1 MFLRALAQTRFPKLS
16 TIYMKRRQLLRYG
29 KTSLLA
35 ALATNLTSG
44 WESYQAQTADSLS
57 VQWLG
62 HTCFLFAGG
71 GARVLVNPFRP
82 QGCTAGYRPP
92 KVQADLILIG
102 SRLLDEGAI
111 DGVSDTQSLLYEP
124 GVYQSKG
131 LRLQGIRTQKDRQG
145 GRRFGVNV
153 AWLWQQAGVKILH
166 LGGVAGPIGIE
177 EQILIGRPDLVLIPV
192 GGGPKAYTPAEAKQA
207 LQLLKPKMVIP
218 THFKTQA
225 ADPAACDL
233 VPLDEFLA
241 LMEGTPVQQLGRD
254 TISISPANLPQNG
267 SVIEVLSY
275 RFSG

>member
-1 MFLRALAQTRFPKLS
+1 
-16 TIYMKRRQLLRYG
+16 MKRRQLLRYG

-82 QGCTAGYRPP
+82 LGCTAGYRPP

>member
-1 MFLRALAQTRFPKLS
+1 
-16 TIYMKRRQLLRYG
+16 MKRRQLLRYG

-35 ALATNLTSG
+35 ALATGLASG
-44 WESYQAQTADSLS
+44 WNSYQAQTAGTLS

-71 GARVLVNPFRP
+71 GARILVNPFRP
-82 QGCTAGYRPP
+82 IGCTAGYRPP

-111 DGVSDTQSLLYEP
+111 DGFSGNPGLLYEP
-124 GVYQSKG
+124 GSYQFNG
-131 LRLQGIRTQKDRQG
+131 LRIQGIRTQKDRQG
-145 GRRFGVNV
+145 GRRFGMNV

-166 LGGVAGPIGIE
+166 LGGLAGPIGIE

-192 GGGPKAYTPAEAKQA
+192 GGGPKAYTPAEAKQT
-207 LQLLKPKMVIP
+207 LQILKPRMVIP

-241 LMEGTPVQQLGRD
+241 VMEGTPVRRLNND
-254 TISISPANLPQNG
+254 TISISPANLPQSG
-267 SVIEVLSY
+267 SAIEILSY
-275 RFSG
+275 RFGG